1 MYKRQILCFEIWSWS
16 LRIESTPLLH
26 FELLSFII
34 PLFFFKLL
42 YIVVTYIEYIVAET
56 TYNSTTMST
65 RTIHECLAILN
76 ITVEMF
82 QYFNTLEEE
91 WSFIKKQFFKLARTK

>member
-1 MYKRQILCFEIWSWS
+1 
-16 LRIESTPLLH
+16 
-26 FELLSFII
+26 
-34 PLFFFKLL
+34 
-42 YIVVTYIEYIVAET
+42 
-56 TYNSTTMST
+56 MST